1 MRCWILDVK
10 PIYILLYFSEYKAY
24 TVNKYLQF
32 SLQKKPQRL
41 LKLFCLVAVIR
52 RLADTAYSNCCPPSG
67 GYEPVAIISR
77 INSLPLAVFSC
88 FSLFRA
94 SCLPCHSSAFFITHG
109 LNRTVHPFLL
119 S

>member
-1 MRCWILDVK
+1 MRCWILDVT

-24 TVNKYLQF
+24 TVNMSLQF

-41 LKLFCLVAVIR
+41 LKLFCLVAGIR

-88 FSLFRA
+88 FSLFSA
-94 SCLPCHSSAFFITHG
+94 SCLSLNSSVWTITH
-109 LNRTVHPFLL
+109 LLPCTVLFCSL